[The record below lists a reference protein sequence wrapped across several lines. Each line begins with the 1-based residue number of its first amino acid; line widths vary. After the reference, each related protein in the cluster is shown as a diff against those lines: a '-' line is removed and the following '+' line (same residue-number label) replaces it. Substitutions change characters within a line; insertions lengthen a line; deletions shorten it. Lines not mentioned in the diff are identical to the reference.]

1 VPAPRKPPPSASALL
16 DDAGSDLVV
25 EESAILHVPPEARME
40 SAPGAGTTLSAPAA
54 PPFLPGVPI
63 EEPLFPAAIDAVEPA
78 AETSYVRRV
87 QQKRGNAW
95 AGLVVPAVCVAI
107 VGGIGAAYWWLTRET
122 MTGELTG
129 EVFQADQALVGYVA
143 REEIEVPSDVLDEF
157 LRKLRDVPETVESDL
172 LYVEFVAE
180 PSGIR
185 IMLRPG
191 RDSEL
196 VRVNPRSRPAVA
208 RFVTEHA
215 GELDA
220 VVQAERTASAR
231 QLVLDWQSA
240 AGSGMRLGNL
250 LTYRDSVGL
259 NALRKGLAYHSTAI
273 VGSTAYPCVHEDDKG
288 WLYFALPARVK
299 EFTLTRRELKGR
311 ESPLPDEYRITVR
324 VSAPETAAGPEA
336 SSEQASPTKDV
347 LPDMESGTSP
357 DNDVGTM
364 GNADPRRFGRI

>member
-1 VPAPRKPPPSASALL
+1 
-16 DDAGSDLVV
+16 
-25 EESAILHVPPEARME
+25 
-40 SAPGAGTTLSAPAA
+40 
-54 PPFLPGVPI
+54 
-63 EEPLFPAAIDAVEPA
+63 
-78 AETSYVRRV
+78 
-87 QQKRGNAW
+87 
-95 AGLVVPAVCVAI
+95 
-107 VGGIGAAYWWLTRET
+107 
-122 MTGELTG
+122 
-129 EVFQADQALVGYVA
+129 
-143 REEIEVPSDVLDEF
+143 
-157 LRKLRDVPETVESDL
+157 
-172 LYVEFVAE
+172 
-180 PSGIR
+180 
-185 IMLRPG
+185 
-191 RDSEL
+191 
-196 VRVNPRSRPAVA
+196 
-208 RFVTEHA
+208 VTEHA

-250 LTYRDSVGL
+250 LKYRDSVGL